1 VEREF
6 VFGQVEQNGEA
17 LEAISMGGGVAQ
29 VMLQGGGEAQV
40 LQVLSLKDA
49 TVLTKA
55 MVCTISHLLTSES
68 TLLSWL
74 RVINME
80 V

>member
-1 VEREF
+1 MKK
-6 VFGQVEQNGEA
+6 FGHQVEQNGEA
-17 LEAISMGGGVAQ
+17 LEAISMGGSVAQ

-55 MVCTISHLLTSES
+55 MVSHAINYNIITSFS
-68 TLLSWL
+68 TCPCG
-74 RVINME
+74 I
-80 V
+80 